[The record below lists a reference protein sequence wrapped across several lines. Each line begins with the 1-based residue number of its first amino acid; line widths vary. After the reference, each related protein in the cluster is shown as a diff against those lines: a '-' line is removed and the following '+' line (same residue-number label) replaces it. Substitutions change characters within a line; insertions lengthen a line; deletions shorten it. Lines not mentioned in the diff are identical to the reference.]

1 MSDVTIGAVMEVL
14 GGEYYGGILGGI
26 DELGRRAASL
36 LLLVRRQPLRAEL
49 VNLNAWSLSV
59 KLANSRT
66 SPARSAHCETQIRYE
81 QMAASPAGLCSCN
94 HDRRTVHV

>member
-36 LLLVRRQPLRAEL
+36 PS
-49 VNLNAWSLSV
+49 WSGVSPCALS
-59 KLANSRT
+59 
-66 SPARSAHCETQIRYE
+66 P
-81 QMAASPAGLCSCN
+81 
-94 HDRRTVHV
+94 